1 MDKSVDEGAGEG
13 TGEDV
18 DERVDGA
25 RPTTRLRLGVA
36 YDGADF
42 SGWALQP
49 GLRTVAAEVIR
60 GLELLFGELR
70 DFTVA
75 GRTDAGVHATGQVVH
90 VDVPTAKWEDLRERL
105 LWRLRGILPPDVRVT
120 AAEAVDP
127 SFNARFAAHW
137 RRYRYRVADATYGVN
152 PLRRLDTLAH
162 PRPLDVER
170 MHAACQRLLGEHDFV
185 GFCKQREGATTIRE
199 LQQYDWTRDEDG
211 VAVATVR
218 ADAFCHSMVR
228 SLVGAALAVGDGRR
242 DEDWLASILQLGERA
257 NDVHV
262 VGPHGLTLL
271 EVDYS
276 EDSEDWKTR
285 IDLTRRV
292 RTLGN

>member
-1 MDKSVDEGAGEG
+1 MEG
-13 TGEDV
+13 
-18 DERVDGA
+18 
-25 RPTTRLRLGVA
+25 TTRLRLGVA
-36 YDGADF
+36 YDGAEF

-49 GLRTVAAEVIR
+49 GRRTVASEVIR
-60 GLELLFGELR
+60 ALEILFGEIGG
-70 DFTVA
+70 FTVA

-90 VDVPTAKWEDLRERL
+90 LDVPTAKWEALSDRL

-127 SFNARFAAHW
+127 SFNARFAAQW
-137 RRYRYRVADATYGVN
+137 RRYRYRVADATWGVN
-152 PLRRLDTLAH
+152 PLRRLDTLAW

-170 MHAACQRLLGEHDFV
+170 MHEACQRLLGEHDFV

-199 LQQYDWTRDEDG
+199 LQQYDWARDEDG
-211 VAVATVR
+211 IAVATVR

-242 DEDWLASILQLGERA
+242 DEAWLASILHIGERA

-262 VGPHGLTLL
+262 VGPHGLTLQ
-271 EVDYS
+271 EVSYS
-276 EDSEDWKTR
+276 DDPTDWQSR

-292 RTLGN
+292 RTL

>member
-1 MDKSVDEGAGEG
+1 MDRVGRAVDQ
-13 TGEDV
+13 
-18 DERVDGA
+18 
-25 RPTTRLRLGVA
+25 TRLRLGVA
-36 YDGADF
+36 YDGAEF

-49 GLRTVAAEVIR
+49 GRRTVAAEVMR
-60 GLELLFGELR
+60 ALEILFGPVG

-90 VDVPTAKWEDLRERL
+90 FDVPTAKWEALGEKL

-120 AAEAVDP
+120 KAEAVDT
-127 SFNARFAAHW
+127 SFNARFAARW
-137 RRYRYRVADATYGVN
+137 RRYRYRVADATWGVS
-152 PLRRLDTLAH
+152 PLRRLDTLAW
-162 PRPLDVER
+162 PRPLDVDR
-170 MHAACQRLLGEHDFV
+170 MHAACRRLLGEHDFV

-199 LQQYDWTRDEDG
+199 LQQYDWARDEDG

-242 DEDWLASILQLGERA
+242 DEDWLASILQIGERA

-262 VGPHGLTLL
+262 VGPHGLTLV
-271 EVDYS
+271 EVSYS
-276 EDSEDWKTR
+276 DDPQDWRSR

-292 RTLGN
+292 RTL

>member
-1 MDKSVDEGAGEG
+1 VDEV
-13 TGEDV
+13 V
-18 DERVDGA
+18 DK
-25 RPTTRLRLGVA
+25 TRLRLGVA
-36 YDGADF
+36 YDGAAF

-49 GLRTVAAEVIR
+49 GRRTVAAELVR
-60 GLELLFGELR
+60 ALEILFGPVG

-90 VDVPTAKWEDLRERL
+90 CDVPTAKWEALAERL

-120 AAEAVDP
+120 RVEAVDP
-127 SFNARFAAHW
+127 AFNARFAARW
-137 RRYRYRVADATYGVN
+137 RRYRYRVADAVWGVD
-152 PLRRLDTLAH
+152 PLRRLDTLAW

-199 LQQYDWTRDEDG
+199 LQQYDWARDEDG

-242 DEDWLASILQLGERA
+242 DEDWLASIVAVGERK

-262 VGPHGLTLL
+262 VGPHGLTLV
-271 EVDYS
+271 EVSYS
-276 EDSEDWKTR
+276 DDPEDWRAR

-292 RTLGN
+292 RTL

>member
-1 MDKSVDEGAGEG
+1 MAVDEV
-13 TGEDV
+13 V
-18 DERVDGA
+18 DK
-25 RPTTRLRLGVA
+25 TRLRLGVA
-36 YDGADF
+36 YDGAAF

-49 GLRTVAAEVIR
+49 GRRTVAAELLR
-60 GLELLFGELR
+60 ALEILFGPVG

-90 VDVPTAKWEDLRERL
+90 CDVPTAKWEALAERL

-120 AAEAVDP
+120 KAEAVDP
-127 SFNARFAAHW
+127 FFNARFAARW
-137 RRYRYRVADATYGVN
+137 RRYRYRVADAVWGVD
-152 PLRRLDTLAH
+152 PLRRLDTLAW

-199 LQQYDWTRDEDG
+199 LQQYDWARDEDG

-242 DEDWLASILQLGERA
+242 DEDWLASIVAVGERK

-262 VGPHGLTLL
+262 VGPHGLTLV
-271 EVDYS
+271 EVSYS
-276 EDSEDWKTR
+276 DDPEDWRSR

-292 RTLGN
+292 RTL

>member
-1 MDKSVDEGAGEG
+1 LNRAQGFTLCARFALSGRTAVDEV
-13 TGEDV
+13 V
-18 DERVDGA
+18 DK
-25 RPTTRLRLGVA
+25 TRLRLGVA
-36 YDGADF
+36 YDGAAF

-49 GLRTVAAEVIR
+49 GLRTVASEVIR
-60 GLELLFGELR
+60 ALELLFGEIA

-90 VDVPTAKWEDLRERL
+90 VDVPTAKWEAVGEKL
-105 LWRLRGILPPDVRVT
+105 LWRMRGILPADVRATSV
-120 AAEAVDP
+120 EAVDP
-127 SFNARFAAHW
+127 SFNARFAAQW
-137 RRYRYRVADATYGVN
+137 RRYRYRVADATWGVN
-152 PLRRLDTLAH
+152 PLRRLDTLAWQ
-162 PRPLDVER
+162 RPIDVER
-170 MHAACQRLLGEHDFV
+170 MHAACQRLIGEHDFV

-199 LQQYDWTRDEDG
+199 LQQYDWARDEDG

-242 DEDWLASILQLGERA
+242 DEEWLASILTIGQRA

-271 EVDYS
+271 EVSYS
-276 EDSEDWKTR
+276 EDPKDWQAR
-285 IDLTRRV
+285 VDLTRRV
-292 RTLGN
+292 RTL

>member
-1 MDKSVDEGAGEG
+1 M
-13 TGEDV
+13 ED
-18 DERVDGA
+18 R
-25 RPTTRLRLGVA
+25 TRLRLGVA
-36 YDGADF
+36 YDGAAF

-49 GLRTVAAEVIR
+49 GRRTVAAEVIR
-60 GLELLFGELR
+60 ACELLFGRIE

-75 GRTDAGVHATGQVVH
+75 GRTDAGVHAVGQVVH
-90 VDVPTAKWEDLRERL
+90 VDVPTAKWEALAEKL
-105 LWRLRGILPPDVRVT
+105 LWRMRGILPPDVRVT
-120 AAEAVDP
+120 SAEAVDP
-127 SFNARFAAHW
+127 SFNARFAARW
-137 RRYRYRVADATYGVN
+137 RRYVYRVSDAVWGVD
-152 PLRRLDTLAH
+152 PLRRADTLAW

-170 MHAACQRLLGEHDFV
+170 MHAACQRLIGEHDFV

-199 LQQYDWTRDEDG
+199 LLQYDWVRDGDG

-242 DEDWLASILQLGERA
+242 DEEWLAAILRLGERA

-262 VGPHGLTLL
+262 VGPHGLALV
-271 EVDYS
+271 EVSYS
-276 EDSEDWKTR
+276 DDPEDWRSR

-292 RTLGN
+292 RTL

>member
-1 MDKSVDEGAGEG
+1 MEEVVE
-13 TGEDV
+13 
-18 DERVDGA
+18 
-25 RPTTRLRLGVA
+25 TTRLRLGVA
-36 YDGADF
+36 YDGAEF

-60 GLELLFGELR
+60 ALEMLFGEIS

-90 VDVPTAKWEDLRERL
+90 VDVPTAKWEALGERL
-105 LWRLRGILPPDVRVT
+105 LWRMRGILPPDVRATSV
-120 AAEAVDP
+120 AAVDR
-127 SFNARFAAHW
+127 SFNARFAAQW
-137 RRYRYRVADATYGVN
+137 RRYRYRVADATWGVN
-152 PLRRLDTLAH
+152 PLRRLDTLAWQ
-162 PRPLDVER
+162 RPLDVER

-185 GFCKQREGATTIRE
+185 GFCKSREGATTIRE
-199 LQQYDWTRDEDG
+199 LQQYDWARDEDG

-242 DEDWLASILQLGERA
+242 DEDWLASIVTVGERK

-271 EVDYS
+271 EVSYS
-276 EDSEDWKTR
+276 EDPKDWQER
-285 IDLTRRV
+285 VDLTRRV
-292 RTLGN
+292 RTL

>member
-1 MDKSVDEGAGEG
+1 M
-13 TGEDV
+13 ED
-18 DERVDGA
+18 
-25 RPTTRLRLGVA
+25 TTRLRLGVA
-36 YDGADF
+36 YDGAEF

-49 GLRTVAAEVIR
+49 GRRTVASEVIR
-60 GLELLFGELR
+60 ALELLFGEIGG
-70 DFTVA
+70 FTVA

-90 VDVPTAKWEDLRERL
+90 VDVPAAKWEALRERL

-127 SFNARFAAHW
+127 SFNARFAAQW
-137 RRYRYRVADATYGVN
+137 RRYRYRVADATWGVN
-152 PLRRLDTLAH
+152 PLRRLDTLAW

-170 MHAACQRLLGEHDFV
+170 MHAACQCLLGEHDFV

-199 LQQYDWTRDEDG
+199 LKQFDWARDEDG
-211 VAVATVR
+211 IAVATVR

-242 DEDWLASILQLGERA
+242 DEAWLESILHIGERA

-262 VGPHGLTLL
+262 VGPHGLTL
-271 EVDYS
+271 EQVAYAD
-276 EDSEDWKTR
+276 DPADWRAR
-285 IDLTRRV
+285 IDLTKRV
-292 RTLGN
+292 RTL

>member
-1 MDKSVDEGAGEG
+1 MDEVVDK
-13 TGEDV
+13 
-18 DERVDGA
+18 
-25 RPTTRLRLGVA
+25 TRLRLGVA
-36 YDGADF
+36 YDGAAF

-49 GLRTVAAEVIR
+49 GLRTVASEVIR
-60 GLELLFGELR
+60 ALELLFGEIA

-90 VDVPTAKWEDLRERL
+90 VDVPTAKWEAVGEKL
-105 LWRLRGILPPDVRVT
+105 LWRLRGILPADVRATSV
-120 AAEAVDP
+120 EAVDP
-127 SFNARFAAHW
+127 SFNARFAAQW
-137 RRYRYRVADATYGVN
+137 RRYRYRVADATWGVN
-152 PLRRLDTLAH
+152 PLRRLDTLAWQ
-162 PRPLDVER
+162 RPIDVER
-170 MHAACQRLLGEHDFV
+170 MHAACQRLIGEHDFV

-199 LQQYDWTRDEDG
+199 LHQYDWARDEDG

-242 DEDWLASILQLGERA
+242 DEEWLASILTIGQRA

-271 EVDYS
+271 EVSYS
-276 EDSEDWKTR
+276 EDPKDWQAR
-285 IDLTRRV
+285 VDLTRRV
-292 RTLGN
+292 RTR

>member
-1 MDKSVDEGAGEG
+1 VDEV
-13 TGEDV
+13 V
-18 DERVDGA
+18 DK
-25 RPTTRLRLGVA
+25 TRLRLGVA
-36 YDGADF
+36 YDGAEF

-49 GLRTVAAEVIR
+49 GRRTVAAEMIR
-60 GLELLFGELR
+60 ALEILFGPVA

-75 GRTDAGVHATGQVVH
+75 GRTDAGVHATGQIVH
-90 VDVPTAKWEDLRERL
+90 VDVPTAKWEALQERL

-120 AAEAVDP
+120 GAEAVDA
-127 SFNARFAAHW
+127 SFNARFAAQW
-137 RRYRYRVADATYGVN
+137 RRYRYRVADAIWGVD
-152 PLRRLDTLAH
+152 PLRRLDTLAW
-162 PRPLDVER
+162 PRPLDVDR

-199 LQQYDWTRDEDG
+199 LKQYDWARDEDG

-242 DEDWLASILQLGERA
+242 DEDWLASIVTVGERK

-262 VGPHGLTLL
+262 VGPHGLTLV
-271 EVDYS
+271 EVAYS
-276 EDSEDWKTR
+276 DAPEDWR
-285 IDLTRRV
+285 DRVDLTRRV
-292 RTLGN
+292 RTL